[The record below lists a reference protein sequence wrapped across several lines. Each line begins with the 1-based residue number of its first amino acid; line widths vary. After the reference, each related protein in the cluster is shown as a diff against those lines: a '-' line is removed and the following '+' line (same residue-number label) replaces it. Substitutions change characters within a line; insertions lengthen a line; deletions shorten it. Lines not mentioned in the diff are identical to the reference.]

1 MQKILRASNVITS
14 ITVFTINSSVPAGQ
28 TADDTNQFDR
38 RVSGL
43 SLKFDDD
50 TEEQLGETEHHT
62 ARQETYRLEEGEL
75 VQEVHSHYPT
85 SLLLKKKNRYQ
96 SEIFNMT
103 NMYDLSFVTNKER
116 RLGPMTESD
125 LPLGDGL
132 TMKIPNKIRHLE
144 KNCPGSF
151 SWLQGFGCEMVK
163 LPETTAEKISFFP
176 IWGFK
181 AHFKVYP
188 VKQQEFDF
196 VSGFK
201 KHYQFS
207 LNGLAD
213 NPSIESL
220 EDLNQIERSPVHEVV
235 DLEDSESEPESTNKR
250 KSSRV
255 DDQNEDSI
263 MVVDSEDDDDEDNN
277 EEEEEEEEEED
288 DGDGFQH
295 GMIPQGYQP
304 SFRGN
309 LNNKTGGGEDEPIEI
324 ESSSEEE
331 KEAETAEDGDM
342 KEDNGDESSSFPPE
356 ENNKR
361 KREGSSESKDGSE
374 EAFKKSKDDND
385 D

>member
-1 MQKILRASNVITS
+1 MQKVLRTSNVITS
-14 ITVFTINSSVPAGQ
+14 ITVFTINSSIPESGNPE
-28 TADDTNQFDR
+28 DSNQFDR

-50 TEEQLGETEHHT
+50 SEERLGVTEHHT
-62 ARQETYRLEEGEL
+62 VKEETYRLEEGEL

-116 RLGPMTESD
+116 RLGPMKDSD

-151 SWLQGFGCEMVK
+151 SWLQGFGSEMVTI
-163 LPETTAEKISFFP
+163 PDTTEEKISFFP

-188 VKQQEFDF
+188 VEKQEFDF

-207 LNGLAD
+207 LNGLSD

-235 DLEDSESEPESTNKR
+235 DLEDSEESEHESTSKR

-255 DDQNEDSI
+255 EDENEDSI
-263 MVVDSEDDDDEDNN
+263 MVVDSEEDDEEDGS
-277 EEEEEEEEEED
+277 EEEEEED
-288 DGDGFQH
+288 DDGGFQH

-309 LNNKTGGGEDEPIEI
+309 LNNKTDGGEDEPIEI

-331 KEAETAEDGDM
+331 KEEENVDGKKDQ
-342 KEDNGDESSSFPPE
+342 NRDESFSFLE

-374 EAFKKSKDDND
+374 AAAKKSKDDE
-385 D
+385 